1 MLARAFRRRT
11 QVNIAIALLAAVWM
25 DASSKSSLADKNF
38 LRTKDSTATS
48 PPQNPPKVLEE
59 ELRALTQEF
68 GVLSENIPDD
78 FIEKVRRWARLYQ
91 TRDRDEMERVLRT
104 LRKDFEAVQQQ
115 LANANLPPELAFVT
129 LVESHFQAH
138 AVSPTD
144 NAGLWQFTRDT
155 ARRNG
160 LKVNAHVDERLD
172 PLKSTQ
178 AACRYISRLRRDL
191 GPDGSFLLAIA
202 AYNMGPGRLKQRML
216 QVQNPLN
223 RHDFWYLYRVRV
235 LPAITRTHI
244 ARLMAAILIGRHPQH
259 FGFKSPTS
267 NHLSTISTLP
277 LSASTSVLR

>member
-25 DASSKSSLADKNF
+25 DASSKSSLADKNL

-48 PPQNPPKVLEE
+48 PPQDPPKDLEE
-59 ELRALTQEF
+59 KVRALTQEF
-68 GVLSENIPDD
+68 GVFSENIPDD

-115 LANANLPPELAFVT
+115 LANANLPPEL
-129 LVESHFQAH
+129 
-138 AVSPTD
+138 
-144 NAGLWQFTRDT
+144 
-155 ARRNG
+155 
-160 LKVNAHVDERLD
+160 VDERLD

-191 GPDGSFLLAIA
+191 GPDSSFLLAIA
-202 AYNMGPGRLKQRML
+202 AYNMGPGRLKQRM
-216 QVQNPLN
+216 QPVKDPLN
-223 RHDFWYLYRVRV
+223 RRDFWYLYRVRV

-267 NHLSTISTLP
+267 NHLSTISALP
-277 LSASTSVLR
+277 LSASTSALR